1 MGKKEEA
8 SFASKMGTY
17 LHEKMAAMI
26 EELTDDQI
34 EDMMNTKTRGPRAG
48 SFNSQVA
55 ELNPGECVSKVRPVD
70 PTTPVHRLPE
80 ELPTMRSQVR
90 NACAPAVSR
99 AKASTGGEYTV
110 EVGDCIMPNGT
121 MFVVAVVTRTA

>member
-1 MGKKEEA
+1 MQ
-8 SFASKMGTY
+8 T
-17 LHEKMAAMI
+17 
-26 EELTDDQI
+26 T
-34 EDMMNTKTRGPRAG
+34 TRAPRPG

-55 ELNPGECVSKVRPVD
+55 ELNPGECVSKVRPVE
-70 PTTPVHRLPE
+70 PTTSVQRLPQ
-80 ELPTMRSQVR
+80 ELPAMRTQVR

-99 AKASTGGEYTV
+99 AKATTGGEYTV